1 MDLVERFRRHL
12 ATLPIPGG
20 PALVAVSGG
29 SDSVAL
35 LDLLLRTI
43 ESHRLDLFVVH
54 YDHGIH
60 PESALV
66 GERVREL
73 AETRGV
79 PFHGGRGELGPG
91 ASETAARHARYA
103 FLEDVR
109 ERLGGG
115 SIFLAHHADDQAET
129 ILMRVLA
136 GSGSAGLAGMDGVSG
151 RLVRPLLPFTRSEL
165 AEYAR
170 ARSLPVWEDPSNTD
184 VRHLRAWIRTR
195 VLPMLRERVP
205 DVESGLLSVA
215 GQSRRNRMAWDAVL
229 DLVPDLDVNWE
240 TDGISVAADRFRGY
254 DSALAEALILA
265 IARRSGCPLG
275 PVHAARLLG
284 WLGGAASG
292 SRLQLSKGWKAE
304 VSFGRLRLARASS
317 PDAERP
323 ALNIGG
329 RSGEGFWGPWR
340 VKWSRGGAPERQERV
355 ALTAWFSADSLTVR
369 SWEAGEKVRPLAGI
383 GHRLV
388 VKCFQDARVP
398 RSRRESWPVV
408 AGGDE
413 VVWIPGVCR
422 SDALVPPTG
431 SEALRVDAELA

>member
-12 ATLPIPGG
+12 ATLPIPAG

-35 LDLLLRTI
+35 LDLLLCTA
-43 ESHRLDLFVVH
+43 ESHRRDLVVVH
-54 YDHGIH
+54 YDHGIQA
-60 PESALV
+60 ESALV
-66 GERVREL
+66 AARVREL
-73 AETRGV
+73 ADTRGI
-79 PFHGGRGELGPG
+79 PFEGGRGDLGPG
-91 ASETAARHARYA
+91 ASETAARYARYA
-103 FLEDVR
+103 FLEAVR
-109 ERLGGG
+109 ERSGGG

-151 RLVRPLLPFTRSEL
+151 RLVRPLLPFSRSEL
-165 AEYAR
+165 AQYVR
-170 ARSLPVWEDPSNTD
+170 ARSMLVWEDPSNSD
-184 VRHLRAWIRTR
+184 VRHLRAWLRTS
-195 VLPMLRERVP
+195 VLPMLRDRVP
-205 DVESGLLSVA
+205 DVETRLLTVA
-215 GQSRRNRMAWDAVL
+215 GQSRRNRMAWDSVL
-229 DLVPDLDVNWE
+229 DVVPDLDVKRE

-254 DSALAEALILA
+254 DSTLAEALILA
-265 IARRSGCPLG
+265 VARRFGCPLG
-275 PVHAARLLG
+275 PVRAARLLG

-292 SRLQLSKGWKAE
+292 SQLQLSKGWRAE
-304 VSFGRLRLARASS
+304 LSFGRLRLGRIPS
-317 PDAERP
+317 PDAPRP
-323 ALNIGG
+323 MLSIGG
-329 RSGEGFWGPWR
+329 RSGEGSWGPWR
-340 VKWSRGGAPERQERV
+340 VKWSRGGAPGRQERV

-369 SWEAGEKVRPLAGI
+369 GWEPGEKVRPLAGI
-383 GHRLV
+383 GRRLI

-398 RSRRESWPVV
+398 RSRRERWPVV

>member
-12 ATLPIPGG
+12 ATLAIPGG
-20 PALVAVSGG
+20 RALVAVSGG

-35 LDLLLRTI
+35 LDLLLRTT
-43 ESHRLDLFVVH
+43 ESHRRDLVVVH

-66 GERVREL
+66 AARVREL
-73 AETRGV
+73 ADSRGI
-79 PFHGGRGELGPG
+79 PFQGGRGDLGPG
-91 ASETAARHARYA
+91 ASETAARDARYA
-103 FLEDVR
+103 FLEAVR
-109 ERLGGG
+109 ERLGAG

-129 ILMRVLA
+129 VLMRVLA

-151 RLVRPLLPFTRSEL
+151 RLVRPLLPFRRAEL
-165 AEYAR
+165 AEYVQ
-170 ARSLPVWEDPSNTD
+170 ARSIRVWDDPANSD
-184 VRHLRAWIRTR
+184 VRHLRVWLRTR

-205 DVESGLLSVA
+205 GVESGLLDVA
-215 GQSRRNRMAWDAVL
+215 GQARHNRMAWDAVL
-229 DLVPDLDVNWE
+229 DLVPDLNVKWE

-254 DSALAEALILA
+254 DSTLAEALIFA
-265 IARRSGCPLG
+265 VARRSGCRLG
-275 PVHAARLLG
+275 PVRAARLLG

-292 SRLQLSKGWKAE
+292 SQLQLSKGWRAE
-304 VSFGRLRLARASS
+304 LSFGRLRLGRS
-317 PDAERP
+317 PAPDTPR
-323 ALNIGG
+323 LTLSIGG
-329 RSGEGFWGPWR
+329 PAGEGVWGPWR
-340 VKWSRGGAPERQERV
+340 VRWSRSGAPDRQERV

-369 SWEAGEKVRPLAGI
+369 GWEAGEKVRPLAGI
-383 GHRLV
+383 GRRLI

>member
-1 MDLVERFRRHL
+1 MDLVERFRQQL
-12 ATLPIPGG
+12 DTLPIPGG

-29 SDSVAL
+29 PDSVAL
-35 LDLLLRTI
+35 LDLLLRTA
-43 ESHRLDLFVVH
+43 ESHRLDLVVVH
-54 YDHGIH
+54 YDHAIH

-66 GERVREL
+66 AVRVGEL
-73 AETRGV
+73 ADTLGV
-79 PFHGGRGELGPG
+79 PFHGGRGDLGPG
-91 ASETAARHARYA
+91 TSETAARYARYA
-103 FLEDVR
+103 FLEEMR

-165 AEYAR
+165 TQYVR
-170 ARSLPVWEDPSNTD
+170 ARSLPVWEDPSNSD

-205 DVESGLLSVA
+205 GVESSLLAVA
-215 GQSRRNRMAWDAVL
+215 GQSRHNRMAWDAML
-229 DLVPDLDVNWE
+229 DLVPGLDVKWE
-240 TDGISVAADRFRGY
+240 TDGISVAAGRFRGY
-254 DSALAEALILA
+254 DSALAEALTLA
-265 IARRSGCPLG
+265 VARRSGCPLG

-292 SRLQLSKGWKAE
+292 SQLQLSKGWKAE
-304 VSFGRLRLARASS
+304 LAFGRLRLVRAPS
-317 PDAERP
+317 PDAARP
-323 ALNIGG
+323 TLGIEG
-329 RSGEGFWGPWR
+329 RSGEGSWGPWLVR
-340 VKWSRGGAPERQERV
+340 WSRGGAPERQERV

-369 SWEAGEKVRPLAGI
+369 GWEPGEKVRPLAGI
-383 GHRLV
+383 GHRLI
-388 VKCFQDARVP
+388 VKCFQDAQVP

-408 AGGDE
+408 AVGDE

-422 SDALVPPTG
+422 SDALVPPSG
-431 SEALRVDAELA
+431 SEALRVDAELV